1 MASAQ
6 SSTKLTRKTKPVEAA
21 AMAGLNDAVINDGVI
36 EDAAGGPAEV
46 EKSKTGGKQKP
57 SGLNAVIDGFLT
69 LLSSVPFGIVLLI
82 LLIIACMIGMLIQQQ
97 ELESF
102 PAYFAELTPAE
113 KVAYGYLGFFDI
125 YHAVYFHILLL
136 LLSLNIILASI
147 DHFPA
152 AWSFISRK
160 KLTASPTFAMAQKFK
175 EKVELPQL
183 GRQHLAERAVV
194 AARKM
199 RFKARVTEA
208 GDRTTIFA
216 ERGVWNRLGA
226 YAVHIGLLTIFIGYF
241 MTSRGYTGSMQ
252 IRPGQSSKQM
262 VKNEFNI
269 DNATTQH
276 AIGVRQLTLPFT
288 VECLDFQQKLIKED
302 GSLDQGN
309 TLNWIT
315 TVRITDEET
324 KQKTDAMIHMNTPF
338 DYRGY
343 RFFQASYSP
352 PASARSIKL
361 RVTPASGG
369 QSQEITIQRDGEA
382 KLADGT
388 RLRFNGFHPNFSVGR
403 DQKVQMTREDF
414 SKMSYE
420 NPAANLAYVMP
431 DGKQG
436 EVWAINEAYANTI
449 ANAPFMK
456 KFMEN
461 GAYQFVMTGFEKA
474 STWTVLSI
482 QFDEGAKVVYVGFT
496 ILCLMLIAVF
506 FFSHQR
512 LWIVVEDGNVYLGGD
527 ANRNRLGFEDR
538 AKKVAELIRC

>member
-1 MASAQ
+1 
-6 SSTKLTRKTKPVEAA
+6 
-21 AMAGLNDAVINDGVI
+21 
-36 EDAAGGPAEV
+36 
-46 EKSKTGGKQKP
+46 
-57 SGLNAVIDGFLT
+57 
-69 LLSSVPFGIVLLI
+69 
-82 LLIIACMIGMLIQQQ
+82 MIGMLIQQQ

-113 KVAYGYLGFFDI
+113 KVVYGRLGFFDI
-125 YHAVYFHILLL
+125 YHAAYFHLLLL

-183 GRQHLAERAVV
+183 GRQHLAERAIV

-199 RFKARVTEA
+199 RFKARVTET
-208 GDRTTIFA
+208 GERTTIFA

-226 YAVHIGLLTIFIGYF
+226 YAVHVGLLTIFVGYF
-241 MTSRGYTGSMQ
+241 MTSRGHTGSMQ
-252 IRPGQSSKQM
+252 IRPGQSSERM
-262 VKNEFNI
+262 IKNEFNI
-269 DNATTQH
+269 DNAATRH
-276 AIGVRQLTLPFT
+276 AIGVRELTLPFT

-309 TLNWIT
+309 TLDWIS
-315 TVRITDEET
+315 TVRITDPET
-324 KQKTDAMIHMNTPF
+324 KEQTDAVIRMNTPF

-352 PASARSIKL
+352 PANARVIKI
-361 RVTPASGG
+361 RVTPANGG
-369 QSQEITIQRDGEA
+369 VSQEVTMNRDGEA
-382 KLADGT
+382 QLADGT
-388 RLRFNGFHPNFSVGR
+388 RLRFNGFHPNFSVGQ
-403 DQKVQMTREDF
+403 DQKVDMSRESF
-414 SKMSYE
+414 SSMGYG

-436 EVWAINEAYANTI
+436 EVWAFNENYANKL

-456 KFMEN
+456 KFMESD
-461 GAYQFVMTGFEKA
+461 GRQFVLASFEKA
-474 STWTVLSI
+474 PTWTVLSI

-496 ILCLMLIAVF
+496 ILCMMLIAVF

-538 AKKVAELIRC
+538 AKKIAEIIRQPQAAG